1 MMTQCFYL
9 SFLYIY
15 CLLWHIYVLLDIFRL
30 QFPFQPSATYRYQLV
45 LLILLQ
51 SFLNRLAMLIRMQTK
66 NEQDRVHIV
75 EYICFN
81 RFLIHQE
88 AILYHFELTNPDNHE
103 AFLVLIAQ
111 TLLELHSLYQQYL
124 LNLIRCKKIF
134 YLVMIFH

>member
-9 SFLYIY
+9 IFSYIY
-15 CLLWHIYVLLDIFRL
+15 CLLWHIYILLDIFRL
-30 QFPFQPSATYRYQLV
+30 QFPFQPLATYRYQLII
-45 LLILLQ
+45 LILLQ
-51 SFLNRLAMLIRMQTK
+51 SFLNRLAMLIRVQTK

-81 RFLIHQE
+81 RFPIHQE
-88 AILYHFELTNPDNHE
+88 ATMYHFELTNPDNHE

-111 TLLELHSLYQQYL
+111 TLLELHSLYQWYL
-124 LNLIRCKKIF
+124 LNLIRCKKLF

>member
-9 SFLYIY
+9 NFSYIY

-30 QFPFQPSATYRYQLV
+30 QFSFQPSATYRYQL
-45 LLILLQ
+45 LILNLLQ
-51 SFLNRLAMLIRMQTK
+51 SFLNRLAMLIRVQTK

-88 AILYHFELTNPDNHE
+88 AIMNHFELTNPDNHE

-111 TLLELHSLYQQYL
+111 ISRVAQSLLVVL
-124 LNLIRCKKIF
+124 LNLIRCKKRF